1 MRIDYAWGG
10 RLAITMPRLPHVGR
24 LAPNLYFAQGY
35 SGQGVAIAT
44 LVGKLIAEAIAG
56 QAARFDVYESLK
68 IPPLPGGAILRKPL
82 LTLGLLWYALR
93 DRLG

>member
-1 MRIDYAWGG
+1 
-10 RLAITMPRLPHVGR
+10 LPHVGR
-24 LAPNLYFAQGY
+24 LSPNLYFAQGY

-44 LVGKLIAEAIAG
+44 LVGKLIAEAITG
-56 QAARFDVYESLK
+56 QAARFDVYDSLK

>member
-1 MRIDYAWGG
+1 
-10 RLAITMPRLPHVGR
+10 MPRLPHVGR
-24 LAPNLYFAQGY
+24 LSPTVYFAQGY

-44 LVGKLIAEAIAG
+44 LVGKLIGEAITG
-56 QAARFDVYESLK
+56 QASRFDVYSSLGV
-68 IPPLPGGAILRKPL
+68 PPLPGGALLRKPL